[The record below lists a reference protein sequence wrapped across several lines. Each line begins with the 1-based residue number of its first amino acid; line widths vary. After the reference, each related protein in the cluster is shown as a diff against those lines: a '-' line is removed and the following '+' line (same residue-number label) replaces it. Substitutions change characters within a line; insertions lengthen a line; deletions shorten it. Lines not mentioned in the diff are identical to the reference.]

1 MDFPDAKIY
10 IVHYKPGKI
19 LKSGPLYQPLMSGN
33 YFCKTREAFIGDDS
47 WENISEKNPYYSE
60 LTGIYWV
67 WKNRRQAVTGLCHYR
82 RFFTAQPEPFLYR
95 CKRLLYS
102 LVGLSA
108 KRHGLI
114 YTKDINLFVP
124 RILNQ
129 EELHSILG
137 HYDAILPQARKL
149 KYTVREHYRRY
160 HDIHDL
166 AVLETILNE
175 KYPEYLDAYYA
186 VLEEKRIYAN
196 NMFILKENH
205 YQSFMEWW
213 FDMLFE
219 FEKRVDI
226 TQYTGYQQRIMGF
239 ISERLLT
246 VWFKK
251 KDLRCKELQLIYF
264 KNLKYE

>member
-1 MDFPDAKIY
+1 MDFLGAKIY

-19 LKSGPLYQPLMSGN
+19 LKSDSLYQPLMSGN
-33 YFCKTREAFIGDDS
+33 YFCKTQDAFIGDDS
-47 WENISEKNPYYSE
+47 GKSISEKNRYYSE
-60 LTGIYWV
+60 LTGIYWI

-95 CKRLLYS
+95 CKRMLYS
-102 LVGLSA
+102 LIGLSD

-129 EELHSILG
+129 EELRSILG
-137 HYDAILPQARKL
+137 QYDAILPQARKL

-166 AVLETILNE
+166 AVLEDILSE
-175 KYPEYLDAYYA
+175 KYPEYLDTYHV
-186 VLEEKRIYAN
+186 VLQEKSVYAN
-196 NMFILKENH
+196 NMFILKEAH
-205 YQSFMEWW
+205 YEAFMEWW

-219 FEKRVDI
+219 FERRVDI

-246 VWFKK
+246 VWFRKQ
-251 KDLRCKELQLIYF
+251 DLRCKELQLIYF
-264 KNLKYE
+264 KSLKHE